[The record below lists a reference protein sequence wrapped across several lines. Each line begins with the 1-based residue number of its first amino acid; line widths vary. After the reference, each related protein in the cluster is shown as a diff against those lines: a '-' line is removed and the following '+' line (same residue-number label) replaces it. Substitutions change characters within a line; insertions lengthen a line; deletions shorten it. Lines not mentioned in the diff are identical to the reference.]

1 MKKEGYPRGNPGE
14 DGHKLERWWREE
26 MQKCGLSGEISIEY
40 ARLNGQPP
48 ATSLGKQLFD
58 SLVMRQAAVSN
69 AHAYLAKL
77 PGGRWPLETAVMT
90 TDAGMITSILYR
102 AMVKCQL
109 TSELLFKKS
118 IGMLSDKLEVEGQEA
133 ELFRQRK
140 PLLKTI
146 KDNLTRRYEP
156 PLFGF
161 VASKKFLELEQAS
174 VTLRPSAGGCEAVIR
189 STVRTESAF
198 VGQNYSLGLDRA
210 LEIFKSLEDGT

>member
-1 MKKEGYPRGNPGE
+1 MKKEGYPRGNPAE
-14 DGHKLERWWREE
+14 DSQKLQRWWQEE
-26 MQKCGLSGEISIEY
+26 MQKCGWSGEVSVEY
-40 ARLNGQPP
+40 ARLGGQPP
-48 ATSLGKQLFD
+48 ATSVGKQLFD
-58 SLVMRQAAVSN
+58 SLVMRQAAVTNVHTYMATLS
-69 AHAYLAKL
+69 
-77 PGGRWPLETAVMT
+77 GGRWPLETAVMT

-109 TSELLFKKS
+109 TSELVFKKS
-118 IGMLSDKLEVEGQEA
+118 IGLLSDKLEVEGQEA

-146 KDNLTRRYEP
+146 KDKLNRRYEP

-161 VASKKFLELEQAS
+161 VAAKKFLELEQAS
-174 VTLRPSAGGCEAVIR
+174 VTLSPGAGGCEAIIR

-210 LEIFKSLEDGT
+210 IEILRALEEGN